1 MVATQLVS
9 YLDKKDSNGVKVRDW
24 AEQTLSS
31 IAVCRVC
38 VPNRKISFK
47 RGCSELFKHSESA
60 VHVQSM
66 KTARPE
72 RIDVLLG
79 NKSEESIKKKSRD
92 LEIAIVAFLSRH
104 SVPPPEAECLMKIVK
119 NFVPDSDIVKQA
131 SLGREKARYLTIHG
145 VGDNYEQETF
155 QKFRN
160 CDAFSVQIDE
170 S

>member
-1 MVATQLVS
+1 MVATQLAG

-66 KTARPE
+66 KKARPE
-72 RIDVLLG
+72 RIDVFLR
-79 NKSEESIKKKSRD
+79 NKSKESIT
-92 LEIAIVAFLSRH
+92 ETQV
-104 SVPPPEAECLMKIVK
+104 LMC
-119 NFVPDSDIVKQA
+119 SAWRGGTRA
-131 SLGREKARYLTIHG
+131 SLRWWRSTRTLATWLRSRSWQLTLRFVILNI
-145 VGDNYEQETF
+145 VRF
-155 QKFRN
+155 FLI
-160 CDAFSVQIDE
+160 CDWWRCERS
-170 S
+170 